1 MHPKCILTIAGS
13 DSGGGAGIQADLKTI
28 TVLGGYGL
36 SVITALT
43 AQNTKEVTGICAPDS
58 GFVLKQLQTVLFDFP
73 VAAAK
78 TGMLFSSQ
86 IIEEV
91 SQGLKDKEFPLVVDP
106 VCVSGSGH
114 KLLEE
119 EAFQKLKEKILP
131 LADLLTPNKL
141 EAEILSG
148 MKINGEEEVFLA
160 LEKLLVL
167 GPEAILLK
175 GGHFNNDAGAAP
187 SGCPDEIVDW
197 LAIKGK
203 EPVPIKRS
211 KVMTKNTHGTGCT
224 LSAAIA
230 TFLGQGHDLL
240 SAVQRARDYL
250 QLALRA
256 EFDSGAGG
264 SGPVNHLAPLIK
276 LKRKDKVIEQL
287 IEVRK
292 EILKREN
299 FHLLIPEV
307 RMNIGLALPWP
318 ENIRDVAAFEGRIS
332 HTSDGQVIIGWPAF
346 GASSHMAKVVLAANR
361 VNPEIHCAVNIRY
374 TQQIV
379 EAVEKAGFT
388 MAWFDRQDEPGD
400 LKEKEGSTLEWGTF
414 TALSDHPHPEQ
425 VVAIADRGEA
435 GKEPMIRIIGED
447 TKDVMEKLD
456 RIINRLI
463 EKG

>member
-1 MHPKCILTIAGS
+1 MKPKCILTIAGS

-43 AQNTKEVTGICAPDS
+43 AQNTKEVAGICAPDS
-58 GFVLKQLQTVLFDFP
+58 GFVLKQLQTVLSDFP

-91 SQGLKDKEFPLVVDP
+91 SKGLKDKEFPLVVDP

-119 EAFQKLKEKILP
+119 EALKKLKEKILP
-131 LADLLTPNKL
+131 LADLLTPNRF

-148 MKINGEEEVFLA
+148 VTSIQGEDELFLA
-160 LEKLLVL
+160 LEKLLAL
-167 GPEAILLK
+167 GPKAVLLK
-175 GGHFNNDAGAAP
+175 GGHFQGQ
-187 SGCPDEIVDW
+187 EMVDW
-197 LAIKGK
+197 LAMKGK
-203 EPVPIKRS
+203 EPVSIKRS
-211 KVMTKNTHGTGCT
+211 KVITQNTHGTGCT

-230 TFLGQGHDLL
+230 TFLGQGFDLCC
-240 SAVQRARDYL
+240 AVEKARDYL
-250 QLALRA
+250 QLTLKAG
-256 EFDSGAGG
+256 FDLGAGN
-264 SGPVNHLAPLIK
+264 GPVNHLASLTK
-276 LKRKDKVIEQL
+276 LECKEKVIKQL
-287 IEVRK
+287 VEVRK

-307 RMNIGLALPWP
+307 RMNIALALPWP
-318 ENIRDVAAFEGRIS
+318 EKIKDVAAFEGRIFN
-332 HTSDGQVIIGWPAF
+332 TSDGQVIIGWPAF

-361 VNPEIHCAVNIRY
+361 INPKIHCAANIRY

-388 MAWFDRQDEPGD
+388 MAWFDRQNEPKD
-400 LKEKEGSTLEWGTF
+400 LKEKEGSTLEWGTYA
-414 TALSDHPHPEQ
+414 ALSDHPHPEQ
-425 VVAIADRGEA
+425 VVAIADKGEV

-447 TKDVMEKLD
+447 TKDVMRKLD
-456 RIINRLI
+456 MVIRVLSL
-463 EKG
+463 